1 MARKKRLL
9 IFTGIYVIVLLTV
22 STYFALRLIDK
33 SAVASFKK
41 LYSVYSQALL
51 ITVNDMD
58 GDTGCYFSS
67 DKHINS
73 DFSGCD
79 KFYKRFATNLKVTKY
94 CKNNALSAGC
104 LPVYKSYAKTSA
116 CAGYS
121 ESMMNRFNQVFVMND
136 NTNLIVFNQPA
147 NVQKPLFGVDSNGK
161 LVPNKS
167 GYDLFSLVI
176 MRNSNGYYYF
186 HPDVTYC
193 LPQEKGGI
201 HRLQDVYK

>member
-73 DFSGCD
+73 DF
-79 KFYKRFATNLKVTKY
+79 
-94 CKNNALSAGC
+94 
-104 LPVYKSYAKTSA
+104 
-116 CAGYS
+116 
-121 ESMMNRFNQVFVMND
+121 
-136 NTNLIVFNQPA
+136 
-147 NVQKPLFGVDSNGK
+147 
-161 LVPNKS
+161 
-167 GYDLFSLVI
+167 
-176 MRNSNGYYYF
+176 
-186 HPDVTYC
+186 PDVISFING
-193 LPQEKGGI
+193 LRQI
-201 HRLQDVYK
+201 LR